1 MFVAQLLAF
10 EMRVAAAHVRAAR
23 GRGRFFFADGLGFL
37 VCFHGE
43 IGFWKAPTALTKR
56 RFPITF
62 CALPCR
68 DGEIGRRTRFRSWRW
83 QHCGGSSPLLGTS
96 NPPQRPCPSLRR
108 IERMAEHDGFFAIG
122 PGGNHIDWHA
132 ASLLDTL
139 QIMAR

>member
-10 EMRVAAAHVRAAR
+10 EMRIAAAHVRAAR

-68 DGEIGRRTRFRSWRW
+68 DGGIGRRTRFRSWRW
-83 QHCGGSSPLLGTS
+83 QHCGGSSPLLGTNS
-96 NPPQRPCPSLRR
+96 EIQNLLMDTTLRTRAEKTSKRRKCP
-108 IERMAEHDGFFAIG
+108 
-122 PGGNHIDWHA
+122 
-132 ASLLDTL
+132 L
-139 QIMAR
+139 QIRSKSSRGNGLNNNV

>member
-68 DGEIGRRTRFRSWRW
+68 DGGIGRRTRFRSWRW

-96 NPPQRPCPSLRR
+96 LTSSPIRFADSRYLPSAKGWRSTIVSSR
-108 IERMAEHDGFFAIG
+108 SG
-122 PGGNHIDWHA
+122 PVEI
-132 ASLLDTL
+132 
-139 QIMAR
+139 